1 MGSFTLSFTQIT
13 HRALMSTNKTIVVVD
28 AKGHMLGRLA
38 STVAKQLLQGQHVVV
53 VRAEGICLSGG
64 MVRRK
69 QKWDYYKVK
78 RMSTNP
84 RKVRTTSLNRR
95 DFSGES

>member
-1 MGSFTLSFTQIT
+1 MKQKKQQ
-13 HRALMSTNKTIVVVD
+13 STNKTIVVVD

-64 MVRRK
+64 MVRR
-69 QKWDYYKVK
+69 QTKVG
-78 RMSTNP
+78 
-84 RKVRTTSLNRR
+84 LL
-95 DFSGES
+95 